1 MNRKTLIAIV
11 AVILIIAL
19 AIVAGINAGKKEESK
34 PTSNT
39 PANSNESQITSVSP
53 TPEPTETPSPEPS
66 EEPSPV
72 PSIELKDTSKMSD
85 AQKIDYAISIAKVEW
100 QKAGIVV
107 DVEYKYESILNNGKY
122 MIAIKN
128 GTAVVD
134 YCYVDIKNGTGELE
148 RYK

>member
-1 MNRKTLIAIV
+1 MNRKTLITIV
-11 AVILIIAL
+11 VVILIVAL

-34 PTSNT
+34 PANNT
-39 PANSNESQITSVSP
+39 PANSNGNQVSSGSP
-53 TPEPTETPSPEPS
+53 TPEPTETPSPEPT

-72 PSIELKDTSKMSD
+72 PTIEPKDTSKMTE
-85 AQKIDYAISIAKVEW
+85 AQKIDYAISIAKVTW
-100 QKAGIVV
+100 QNAGIVV

-128 GTAVVD
+128 GTAVID
-134 YCYVDIKNGTGELE
+134 YCYVDIKNNTGELE